1 MNNLIKHIFSISLFI
16 SITIYI
22 FNPVFF
28 ENKELKQ
35 HDIEQWKYS
44 ANESIEFRKSN
55 NEEALWSNS
64 MFSGM
69 PGYLIDVKWSNQIVS
84 YIHKIFSFFF
94 PHPVNILLISFI
106 SFYIMM
112 LCFNVRPEIAAF
124 GSIAFTLSSY
134 MLVGIGAGHN
144 ARIGT
149 IALMPLIIA
158 GVHLCINNKRNL
170 GFIITALALA
180 LQLRLNHL
188 QITYYTLIILI
199 FYGIG
204 QIIYYHN
211 QNRLNHFFKRL
222 GLLIIA
228 ASIAIG
234 TFFGQ
239 IWSVLEYS
247 NESIRGKSELLSTNT
262 SGLDK
267 GYAFQYSNGIFEP
280 LTLFVPH
287 ILGGSSQETL
297 SRDSNLGK
305 ALRKNNIGISQ
316 INTQLRKVPTYWG
329 NQPLTAPYY
338 AGAISLFLLI
348 FGLIILKSHEKNW
361 IVALLIIS
369 ILLSMGSN
377 LSFFNNFIFDYF
389 PGYNKFRSV
398 TFIIIISIFCLSLIS
413 SLAIE
418 KFINNFDKYK
428 SHLLNAFYYTI
439 GIYITLYLVSFV
451 LSFTGSVD
459 TNFTNYPSWFTE
471 ALIKDRKSLYNN
483 DILKGI
489 IICLVFLILSMA
501 LIYKKIG
508 NNIYLIAIIT
518 LILLDHMTFNN
529 YILKDDKSCELYN
542 DCSYSTIKNL
552 KINLSESDQYI
563 LENNINRKR
572 VYNLQNTFNEAR
584 TSYFHSSIGG
594 YHGAKMRRYQD
605 LIERGITNERNKLV
619 NKLQN
624 KDLNFS
630 DLNILN
636 MLNTGFIKFGDN
648 KTNVVANNYSNGN
661 VWFVSELIATE
672 SPNEEINTLISLNT
686 KDQAVID
693 IKKFNLSNTSYS
705 YSKNGNISL
714 IDYSPKKLIY
724 KSSNKS
730 QSFAVFSEMYYP
742 QGWKVFV
749 NGNEKKLVRVNY
761 VLRGL
766 ELEPGDNTIEMS
778 FNPKSYSLGNLIVK
792 GSNIILL
799 ILIFIILFI
808 EFRKFIHEKN

>member
-1 MNNLIKHIFSISLFI
+1 
-16 SITIYI
+16 
-22 FNPVFF
+22 
-28 ENKELKQ
+28 
-35 HDIEQWKYS
+35 
-44 ANESIEFRKSN
+44 
-55 NEEALWSNS
+55 
-64 MFSGM
+64 
-69 PGYLIDVKWSNQIVS
+69 
-84 YIHKIFSFFF
+84 
-94 PHPVNILLISFI
+94 
-106 SFYIMM
+106 
-112 LCFNVRPEIAAF
+112 
-124 GSIAFTLSSY
+124 

-204 QIIYYHN
+204 QIVYYHN
-211 QNRLNHFFKRL
+211 QNRLNHLFKRL

-228 ASIAIG
+228 ALIAIG

-305 ALRKNNIGISQ
+305 TLRKNNIGISQ

-361 IVALLIIS
+361 IVFLLIIS

-418 KFINNFDKYK
+418 KFITNFDKYK

-459 TNFTNYPSWFTE
+459 TNFNNFPSWFTE

-489 IICLVFLILSMA
+489 IVCLVFFILSMA

-508 NNIYLIAIIT
+508 NNIYLISIIT
-518 LILLDHMTFNN
+518 LILLDHMTFNS

-572 VYNLQNTFNEAR
+572 VYNLQNTFNDAR
-584 TSYFHSSIGG
+584 TSYYHSSIGG

-624 KDLNFS
+624 KDLDFS

-648 KTNVVANNYSNGN
+648 KTNVVTNNYSNGN
-661 VWFVSELIATE
+661 VWFVNKLIPTE
-672 SPNEEINTLISLNT
+672 SPNEEINTLITLNT
-686 KDQAVID
+686 KNEAVID
-693 IKKFNLSNTSYS
+693 IKKFNLSNTNYL
-705 YSKNGNISL
+705 YSKNGNINL
-714 IDYSPKKLIY
+714 IDYSPKKIIY

-730 QSFAVFSEMYYP
+730 QSFAVFSEIYYP
-742 QGWKVFV
+742 HGWKVLV
-749 NGNEKKLVRVNY
+749 NGNEKNLVRVNY

-799 ILIFIILFI
+799 ILIVIILFI
-808 EFRKFIHEKN
+808 EFRKFTHEKN

>member
-1 MNNLIKHIFSISLFI
+1 
-16 SITIYI
+16 
-22 FNPVFF
+22 
-28 ENKELKQ
+28 
-35 HDIEQWKYS
+35 
-44 ANESIEFRKSN
+44 
-55 NEEALWSNS
+55 
-64 MFSGM
+64 
-69 PGYLIDVKWSNQIVS
+69 
-84 YIHKIFSFFF
+84 
-94 PHPVNILLISFI
+94 
-106 SFYIMM
+106 
-112 LCFNVRPEIAAF
+112 
-124 GSIAFTLSSY
+124 
-134 MLVGIGAGHN
+134 
-144 ARIGT
+144 
-149 IALMPLIIA
+149 
-158 GVHLCINNKRNL
+158 
-170 GFIITALALA
+170 
-180 LQLRLNHL
+180 
-188 QITYYTLIILI
+188 
-199 FYGIG
+199 
-204 QIIYYHN
+204 
-211 QNRLNHFFKRL
+211 
-222 GLLIIA
+222 
-228 ASIAIG
+228 
-234 TFFGQ
+234 
-239 IWSVLEYS
+239 
-247 NESIRGKSELLSTNT
+247 
-262 SGLDK
+262 
-267 GYAFQYSNGIFEP
+267 
-280 LTLFVPH
+280 
-287 ILGGSSQETL
+287 
-297 SRDSNLGK
+297 
-305 ALRKNNIGISQ
+305 
-316 INTQLRKVPTYWG
+316 
-329 NQPLTAPYY
+329 
-338 AGAISLFLLI
+338 
-348 FGLIILKSHEKNW
+348 
-361 IVALLIIS
+361 
-369 ILLSMGSN
+369 MGSN

-428 SHLLNAFYYTI
+428 SHLLTAFYYTI

-451 LSFTGSVD
+451 LNFAGSVD

-483 DILKGI
+483 DILKGV

-518 LILLDHMTFNN
+518 LILLDHMTFNI

-572 VYNLQNTFNEAR
+572 VYNLQNTFNEAQ

-648 KTNVVANNYSNGN
+648 KTNVVTNNYSNGN
-661 VWFVSELIATE
+661 VWFVSKLIATE

-686 KDQAVID
+686 KDEAVID
-693 IKKFNLSNTSYS
+693 INKFNLSNTSYS

-730 QSFAVFSEMYYP
+730 QSFAVFSEIYYP
-742 QGWKVFV
+742 HGWKVFV
-749 NGNEKKLVRVNY
+749 NGNEKNLVRVNY

-766 ELEPGDNTIEMS
+766 ELEPGDNTIEMR

-799 ILIFIILFI
+799 ILIVIILFI
-808 EFRKFIHEKN
+808 EFRKFTHEKN